1 MGKSDHEIVEARQ
14 SCVTLTNA
22 LTRLDEEKKRLTAR
36 DNQKQSEI
44 LSLKVA
50 LSKTN
55 NDLDRLRLQLH
66 DLEAEQSN
74 LVSSEILEKHLA
86 KMQDL
91 QDTMKLRDEQMKSL
105 IQRYSLLKNAI
116 ETAFA
121 PLGTKIGR
129 GAGASCFLSLG
140 DMMSQLDSR

>member
-1 MGKSDHEIVEARQ
+1 MGKSDNEILEARH

-22 LTRLDEEKKRLTAR
+22 LTRLDEEKKKLIAR

-44 LSLKVA
+44 MSLKVA
-50 LSKTN
+50 LSKAN

-74 LVSSEILEKHLA
+74 LVSSEIVEKHLT
-86 KMQDL
+86 KIQEL
-91 QDTMKLRDEQMKSL
+91 QDTVKARDDQMKAL

-129 GAGASCFLSLG
+129 GAGLLFSMNFYLIL
-140 DMMSQLDSR
+140 R